1 MQLQSSVFLT
11 DDAGDAAAALVS
23 AFECVQDADK
33 ARDSVALAGLL
44 HSLGVTCSADLAHLD
59 DADISSIKQMLK
71 PAAAG
76 FFEDCWFTICHAKI
90 SAKTLRCMRADALHA
105 SVACGPRDECFA
117 YLQDASKHVDAAAMA
132 ALLLQLGISLP
143 NELQHVDDAQ
153 MGDMVALLR
162 PVAAKVFVR
171 MMGYVRRGL

>member
-1 MQLQSSVFLT
+1 MPP
-11 DDAGDAAAALVS
+11 
-23 AFECVQDADK
+23 
-33 ARDSVALAGLL
+33 
-44 HSLGVTCSADLAHLD
+44 
-59 DADISSIKQMLK
+59 SI
-71 PAAAG
+71 
-76 FFEDCWFTICHAKI
+76 
-90 SAKTLRCMRADALHA
+90 A
-105 SVACGPRDECFA
+105 SGHTYQCFA